1 MQTIPAQLLAN
12 GSTFSDQPAYSTRVD
27 GKWVAVTWAEYA
39 EEIRTAARALISL
52 GVAPGD
58 RVAILGWNRPAW
70 AIVDAA
76 AMAIG
81 AVPAGIYPTSSP
93 EECEYVLNHSGAA
106 VLLVQDEEQWGK
118 IDRIRS
124 IVPALR
130 TVVTMPESSA
140 IDDDLVMGWDAFL
153 ERADGSSADAVDA
166 RLAELGPDDMAT
178 LIYTS
183 GTTGPPKAV
192 MLSHENLSWTARTA
206 VTELAVGPNSST
218 LSYLPLSHIAEQLFT
233 IHGAASTGYQVFYA
247 EDIAELA
254 TYLKEVRPTIFFAV
268 PRVWEKFH
276 AGISEELGKATGVK
290 ASLAARAMQVARD
303 VHAARNRGEEPGFAT
318 KLQYSLFAGLVYS
331 KVKEAIGLD
340 RTQLA
345 ISGAAP
351 ITPELLEFFAGID
364 LPVLEEYGQSENT
377 GVATI
382 NQPGHIRYGTV
393 GQALTGI
400 DVRIAEDDEILIR
413 GKNVF
418 LGYYKDEE
426 ATRAELRD
434 GWLHSGDLGE
444 IDADGYLSITGR
456 KKDIIIT
463 AAGKNVAPAMIEGR
477 FKAVPLISEAVVIGD
492 RQRYLTALFVLDP
505 DVAARHTDD
514 EAIRAELDDYVAEIN
529 ETLARVEQIKKY
541 TVLDHEFTVD
551 SGELTPTLK
560 VKRNVVSDHYAAEI
574 TAMYAD

>member
-12 GSTFSDQPAYSTRVD
+12 GSAYADQPAYSTRVD

-52 GVAPGD
+52 GVTPGD
-58 RVAILGWNRPAW
+58 RIAILGWNRPAW

-93 EECEYVLNHSGAA
+93 EECEYLLNHSGAA
-106 VLLVQDEEQWGK
+106 VLLVQNEEQWSK

-130 TVVTMPESSA
+130 AVVTMPESGA
-140 IDDDLVMGWDAFL
+140 IDDDLVMNWDTFL
-153 ERADGSSADAVDA
+153 ERANSSSVDAVDA
-166 RLAELGPDDMAT
+166 RLAELGPNDMAT

-192 MLSHENLSWTARTA
+192 MLSHENLSWTARAA
-206 VTELAVGPNSST
+206 VTELDVGSDSST

-247 EDIAELA
+247 DDIAELA

-276 AGISEELGKATGVK
+276 AGISEELGKATGIK
-290 ASLAARAMQVARD
+290 ASLASRAMQVARD
-303 VHAARNRGEEPGFAT
+303 VHGARNRGEEPGFASR
-318 KLQYSLFAGLVYS
+318 LQYSLFAGLVYS

-351 ITPELLEFFAGID
+351 ITPELLEFFAGLD

-377 GVATI
+377 GLATI
-382 NQPGHIRYGTV
+382 NRPGHTRFGTV
-393 GQALTGI
+393 GPLFPGI
-400 DVRIAEDDEILIR
+400 DVRIAEDGEILIR

-418 LGYYKDEE
+418 LGYYKDEA
-426 ATRAELRD
+426 ATKAELHD
-434 GWLHSGDLGE
+434 GWLRSGDLGE
-444 IDADGYLSITGR
+444 IDDEGYLSITGR

-477 FKAVPLISEAVVIGD
+477 LKAVPLISEAVVIGD

-505 DVAARHTDD
+505 DVAARHTDAD
-514 EAIRAELDDYVAEIN
+514 AIRSELDDYVAEIN